1 MKFQF
6 SPLIG
11 HLRSY
16 IDIKSIA
23 DVRNS
28 RYILL
33 SPRAIR
39 PTRRLWAGLL
49 SPAMRG
55 PGYILPTVPAL
66 SRFADLNANIFFIQ
80 EQNNGIIGI
89 IYTFLTIITQQR

>member
-49 SPAMRG
+49 SPARRG
-55 PGYILPTVPAL
+55 PGIYVLPL
-66 SRFADLNANIFFIQ
+66 SHTLYTPPCLRPLQCCQRFREFCN
-80 EQNNGIIGI
+80 
-89 IYTFLTIITQQR
+89 Y